1 MCDQTT
7 SCNKVKTIILIALI
21 LSPHICVAEEIDFL
35 TIIKKSA
42 ETSKALGIQK
52 LNNDEQATL
61 NALLNRAY
69 QMGAEHQAQPKNQV
83 PAEPVPP
90 GAAPA
95 GTRPVYITKIDED
108 NDDVLKLA
116 NGAVVEITHGFLG
129 FVGFRKDAI
138 LYKEGRGW
146 KIWIEGKKAFRCD
159 VLKAPDNRPSGAGE
173 SVSISE
179 VKGEGK
185 ILTTLGGSLYEV
197 GDLHTIETALW
208 LGPFEALLID
218 GTRLLNL
225 DNGGEI
231 IDVTKIR

>member
-1 MCDQTT
+1 M
-7 SCNKVKTIILIALI
+7 KTITLAFLV
-21 LSPHICVAEEIDFL
+21 LLTQICGAEEIDFL
-35 TIIKKSA
+35 AIIKNSP

-69 QMGAEHQAQPKNQV
+69 QLGAENRAQPNNQV
-83 PAEPVPP
+83 PAKPAQP
-90 GAAPA
+90 GAARA
-95 GTRPVYITKIDED
+95 VASPVYITKIDED
-108 NDDVLKLA
+108 KDEVLKLA
-116 NGAVVEITHGFLG
+116 NGAVVEITRGFLG
-129 FVGFRKDAI
+129 FVGFRKDAV

-146 KIWIEGKKAFRCD
+146 KIWIEGKKAFSCD
-159 VLKAPDNRPSGAGE
+159 ILKAPDNRPTGAGE

-179 VKGEGK
+179 VKGDGK
-185 ILTTLGGSLYEV
+185 ILTTLDGSLYEV
-197 GDLHTIETALW
+197 GDLHTIDTSLW

-225 DNGGEI
+225 EEGGEI

>member
-1 MCDQTT
+1 M
-7 SCNKVKTIILIALI
+7 KAIILTTLI
-21 LSPHICVAEEIDFL
+21 LTAHICWAEEIDFL
-35 TIIKKSA
+35 TIIKKSP

-52 LNNDEQATL
+52 LTNDEQVTL

-69 QMGAEHQAQPKNQV
+69 QMGAEHQAQPNNQV
-83 PAEPVPP
+83 PAKPVQP
-90 GAAPA
+90 GAARA
-95 GTRPVYITKIDED
+95 VASPVFITKIDED
-108 NDDVLKLA
+108 KDDVLKLA
-116 NGAVVEITHGFLG
+116 NGAVVEITRGFLG
-129 FVGFRKDAI
+129 FVGFRKDAV
-138 LYKEGRGW
+138 LYKDGRGW
-146 KIWIEGKKAFRCD
+146 KIWIEGKKAFSCD

-179 VKGEGK
+179 VKGDGK

-197 GDLHTIETALW
+197 GDLHTIETSLW